1 MTKGFSKYYLVSIL
15 VFLLCLPSM
24 IFAREFSDVEL
35 GQLSK
40 GSVQLTYNGA
50 TIPTY
55 KAGDTNYVLTSD
67 LKALGF
73 NVDREIFDNTVTITK
88 GGVAT
93 DATGLDLT
101 DKSYSLYNGVVTIE
115 QFETMS
121 LICDDNILI
130 PMAALGSV
138 GTLSIADGI
147 CTFGPVE
154 TIPVK
159 ATQDTVTNLGD
170 IPVTVRVADIYWD
183 GKTSVTLTDSY
194 TLEPL
199 QTISDRTKYIDDL
212 NEGAIYLSTIVQFVQ
227 GEGINYV
234 NNSTLGQV
242 NTTLMQKYV
251 SATTAPTP
259 VPSTENTNEA
269 VEADSQAVETTS
281 GLSQEEIEKMNQV
294 VNNRKVSSQSP
305 LMFYTDIAK
314 NRTYLFKGAI
324 GNWNL
329 LHMNEHEAIQPSNA
343 SARKY
348 SKVNLG
354 KFEKGTVSL
363 TYNGTTIPT
372 YKAFNANYIS
382 TSDLRAFGYEVNYDS
397 KNQKI
402 TVSALNTGY
411 VAKPSSTNYVSKPYT
426 LYTGTVQ
433 VGLFETQALSCEG
446 STFIPVAALG
456 SIGTLSTNNG
466 VCTFAPSGSLPVY
479 ATQTKLVN
487 LSNLTLNVTISEMY
501 WNKKEV
507 SSTKTYTLKPFET
520 IERAIPVKDKD
531 AVYLGTVVQSVSGDG
546 YNYATKSTLGQ
557 LNIALM
563 KKYTDLTTYVAP
575 AVSNGGSYGDP
586 ITAEQVAN
594 AEAFVNNKGLSSPTQ
609 FLVWTNIATQ
619 KTYIFQGS
627 KGNWSLLKMFICSTG
642 RDHTPTP
649 KGTFH
654 LTRKVPSFGQNK
666 GYCCKY
672 AFGFIG
678 TTYLYHS
685 IIFDV
690 TGSYLLENKGV
701 LGQKA
706 SQGCIRF
713 AVENAKWFYDTLTPN
728 TTVYID

>member
-1 MTKGFSKYYLVSIL
+1 MIKGFSRHYLVGIL
-15 VFLLCLPSM
+15 ILLLCLPSLL
-24 IFAREFSDVEL
+24 FAREFSDVEL

-73 NVDREIFDNTVTITK
+73 NVEREIFDNTVTITK
-88 GGVAT
+88 NGTAT
-93 DATGLDLT
+93 GASGLDLT
-101 DKSYSLYNGVVTIE
+101 DKSYSMYNGTVAVE

-138 GTLSIADGI
+138 GTLSIADGL
-147 CTFGPVE
+147 CTFSPVE

-159 ATQDTVTNLGD
+159 ATQDAVTNLGNV
-170 IPVTVRVADIYWD
+170 PVTVTVADLYWD
-183 GKTSVTLTDSY
+183 GKTSVLLKDSY

-199 QTISDRTKYIDDL
+199 QTIDGRMKYMDDL
-212 NEGAIYLSTIVQFVQ
+212 SEDAIYLATVVQFVQ

-242 NTTLMQKYV
+242 NTSLMQKYI
-251 SATTAPTP
+251 SETTAP
-259 VPSTENTNEA
+259 VIAPSEENNAANET
-269 VEADSQAVETTS
+269 VETGEQTAN
-281 GLSQEEIEKMNQV
+281 LTQEEILKIEQL
-294 VNNRKVSSQSP
+294 VNSKKVSSQSP
-305 LMFYTDIAK
+305 LMFYTDSAK
-314 NRTYLFKGAI
+314 NRTYLFKGAV

-329 LHMNEHEAIQPSNA
+329 LQMNEHEAIQSSSS

-354 KFEKGTVSL
+354 KFEKGTVTLS
-363 TYNGTTIPT
+363 YNGATIPT

-382 TSDLRAFGYEVNYDS
+382 TSDLRAFGYDVSYSS
-397 KNQKI
+397 KDQKI
-402 TVSALNTGY
+402 TISTLNTGY
-411 VAKPSSTNYVSKPYT
+411 VGSPSSTNYVSKPYT

-433 VGLFETQALSCEG
+433 IGLFESQALTCEG
-446 STFIPVAALG
+446 STFIPVAALN
-456 SIGTLSTNNG
+456 SLGTLVTSNG
-466 VCTFAPSGSLPVY
+466 ICTFSPSGSLPVY

-487 LSNLTLNVTISEMY
+487 LSNLTLNVTLSEMY
-501 WNKKEV
+501 WNKKEI
-507 SSTKTYTLKPFET
+507 SNTKTYTLKPFET

-531 AVYLGTVVQSVSGDG
+531 AVYLGAVIQSVSGDG
-546 YNYATKSTLGQ
+546 YSYATKSTLGQ
-557 LNIALM
+557 VNTALM
-563 KKYTDLTTYVAP
+563 NKYTDLTTYVAP
-575 AVSNGGSYGDP
+575 AVSNGGSYGSP

-594 AEAFVNNKGLSSPTQ
+594 AEAFVNKKGLSSPTR

-649 KGTFH
+649 KGTFN
-654 LTRKVPSFGQNK
+654 LTRRVPSFGQNK

-672 AFGFIG
+672 AYGFIG

-685 IIFDV
+685 IIYDV
-690 TGSYLLENKGV
+690 TGTYLLENKGV

-713 AVENAKWFYDTLTPN
+713 AVEHAKWFYDTLTPN